1 MELEISEKWWGLSVE
16 NRKES
21 TKDEYIYQV
30 GLKDPAKAGI
40 EVSTFIV
47 RNGTNGLSFTQQ
59 VRMEK
64 RCVWFGLGWILA
76 WRVGYEMEHCYD
88 FWTALVEDRSGS
100 GEWVGVYQS
109 KFPMPFM
116 NDETCLGKLMRM
128 ATRMRKKL
136 NRMGSFQRWA
146 GCWVGVPLNRPL
158 NSNGGMRT
166 PRQLCWEQRSS
177 NTDVLIHIHIS
188 SMPAPL

>member
-116 NDETCLGKLMRM
+116 NDERCLGKLMRM
-128 ATRMRKKL
+128 ATRMRKKTQSDGL
-136 NRMGSFQRWA
+136 ISE
-146 GCWVGVPLNRPL
+146 VGRVLGWGTTEQASKQQWGNENAKATML
-158 NSNGGMRT
+158 RT
-166 PRQLCWEQRSS
+166 E
-177 NTDVLIHIHIS
+177 VK
-188 SMPAPL
+188 